1 MTASMPSPPRRD
13 WATLPMHTAMVTF
26 WPPTEDRMRFM
37 KQIGIGDTIFRAPTF
52 PAPYVCCLGP
62 GCKLTRVAA
71 GHFS

>member
-1 MTASMPSPPRRD
+1 
-13 WATLPMHTAMVTF
+13 MVTF